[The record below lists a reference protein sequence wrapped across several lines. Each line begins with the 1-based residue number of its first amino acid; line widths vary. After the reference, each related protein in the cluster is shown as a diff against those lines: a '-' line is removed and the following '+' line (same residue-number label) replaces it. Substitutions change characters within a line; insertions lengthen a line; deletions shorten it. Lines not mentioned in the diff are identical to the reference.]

1 MGYSRTSGRFSP
13 WPHGGSLVES
23 WQHDMRFA
31 WPTDKLPDQN
41 DPFLSRDP
49 HVHHVHCLLLKPPW
63 PCLKKGI
70 PPNTMIV
77 FCWSCFKKTF
87 HFVYGLIMRIVPR
100 NTLSLR
106 LISQPRRSLF
116 PVETGR
122 KVAWVVDKR
131 LDHTKKHGTQIVKL
145 PATLVAHSLM
155 YKS

>member
-1 MGYSRTSGRFSP
+1 
-13 WPHGGSLVES
+13 
-23 WQHDMRFA
+23 
-31 WPTDKLPDQN
+31 
-41 DPFLSRDP
+41 
-49 HVHHVHCLLLKPPW
+49 
-63 PCLKKGI
+63 
-70 PPNTMIV
+70 
-77 FCWSCFKKTF
+77 
-87 HFVYGLIMRIVPR
+87 MRIVPR